1 MCDQC
6 TGESSSY
13 IQESTKVNVLQ
24 NHALGGG
31 VGENSVYS
39 GACSASDPDFIETI
53 WSIVAY
59 SFDLMSRQIRE
70 ETELRSTGFFTNAFD
85 SAKAEQGPN
94 VASCLSKVDG
104 VSQMN
109 NHLILYLVTR
119 MLKVF
124 NAMSDHGVPLSV
136 AAVDAFKK
144 IEASRDV
151 FGDAFALLKDR
162 IDQVELQV
170 QMHEL

>member
-1 MCDQC
+1 
-6 TGESSSY
+6 
-13 IQESTKVNVLQ
+13 
-24 NHALGGG
+24 
-31 VGENSVYS
+31 
-39 GACSASDPDFIETI
+39 
-53 WSIVAY
+53 
-59 SFDLMSRQIRE
+59 
-70 ETELRSTGFFTNAFD
+70 
-85 SAKAEQGPN
+85 
-94 VASCLSKVDG
+94 
-104 VSQMN
+104 
-109 NHLILYLVTR
+109 

-170 QMHEL
+170 QMHELQFEF